1 MISHVSPD
9 AGPKSS
15 FSGSVVEGFGFPAG
29 DSPERIAA
37 LRGASGE
44 LPDTVLIYMGI
55 NDYGW
60 GGRGTRLDRRLP
72 AGRQDVPSRILLG
85 MPDG

>member
-9 AGPKSS
+9 AGPNSS

-37 LRGASGE
+37 LRGASDE

-55 NDYGW
+55 NDYGG